1 MAQAIFRVLYELMPE
16 CARRER
22 ELRKANTLIVLYS
35 GSIGRCVGV
44 YRCVPLLQQQPSRNA
59 WLIERLVREYNR
71 A

>member
-1 MAQAIFRVLYELMPE
+1 MPK

-35 GSIGRCVGV
+35 GSIGRRVGV
-44 YRCVPLLQQQPSRNA
+44 YRCVPLLQQPSRNA
-59 WLIERLVREYNR
+59 WLIERSVREYNR